1 MNLPAFADDVLQI
14 DIDTTT
20 CRQASI
26 ESGRGF
32 ASCFTD
38 LIGLKRTLDDVG
50 YRAIFAPRKSMSKVP
65 CLGAAY

>member
-1 MNLPAFADDVLQI
+1 MDLPAFADDVLQV
-14 DIDTTT
+14 DIGTIA
-20 CRQASI
+20 CRQAGI

-38 LIGLKRTLDDVG
+38 LIGLERTLDDVG
-50 YRAIFAPRKSMSKVP
+50 YRAIFAPRKSMGKVA